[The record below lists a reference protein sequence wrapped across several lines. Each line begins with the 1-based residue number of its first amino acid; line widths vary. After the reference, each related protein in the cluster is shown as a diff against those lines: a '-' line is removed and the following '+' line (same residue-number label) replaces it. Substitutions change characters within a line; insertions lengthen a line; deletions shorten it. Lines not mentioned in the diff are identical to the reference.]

1 MDSATPQHTNTAAG
15 GGHAVAEIARALSA
29 ESWARKDVGTPKAVF
44 TARTWTSPDGSLQLL
59 LTSGVD
65 GLHAD
70 LTGATTSG
78 DGLAPPR
85 LWSLTVTTPSPAQ
98 ITAVVKAATT
108 PPATGAS
115 GLAADLAD
123 DDWVSFSTYDH
134 DELVELHTSRPDG
147 KRTVRW
153 LAADDHGPGGWMVTG
168 SGVQA
173 DATDG
178 TPPAVIWAL
187 ATG

>member
-59 LTSGVD
+59 LTSGGD

-98 ITAVVKAATT
+98 ITAVVKA
-108 PPATGAS
+108 GC
-115 GLAADLAD
+115 
-123 DDWVSFSTYDH
+123 H
-134 DELVELHTSRPDG
+134 DAPGNGRERPG
-147 KRTVRW
+147 G
-153 LAADDHGPGGWMVTG
+153 GPGRRRLG
-168 SGVQA
+168 Q
-173 DATDG
+173 
-178 TPPAVIWAL
+178 L
-187 ATG
+187 QHL